1 MKINFKI
8 GLYLYT
14 EDKGDNI
21 GDGYYEE
28 WINKNI
34 EKDLFFWFK
43 NGIRP
48 NIKDRVIDGDNHY
61 QIDNIFLTKGNIFID
76 LKML

>member
-14 EDKGDNI
+14 KDEDGD
-21 GDGYYEE
+21 YYED

-34 EKDLFFWFK
+34 EKDLIFWFK
-43 NGIRP
+43 NGVRP
-48 NIKDRVIDGDNHY
+48 NINDRLIDGDNHY
-61 QIDNIFLTKGNIFID
+61 CIDNIFLTKGNVFID
-76 LKML
+76 LKKIL